1 MTREESNES
10 TRRSKFMIN
19 EKRFYNHLRM
29 YRFLRAEYPV
39 TFNNTFREPI
49 DMSYIE
55 EILKVMSNKWL
66 IWKTNTETTEE
77 N

>member
-1 MTREESNES
+1 
-10 TRRSKFMIN
+10 
-19 EKRFYNHLRM
+19 M

-55 EILKVMSNKWL
+55 EILKVMSNK
-66 IWKTNTETTEE
+66 
-77 N
+77 